1 MAISNPPIPADSATA
16 ESAMPMFYKSP
27 RPLDRTKDSRL
38 KLSRPSH
45 FKFTAH
51 TNAIPLLI
59 DEFPMASAYYPVVFA
74 AGPVPIPAAVVGL
87 HNDNNLFLDEAGQ
100 WANGAYLPAY
110 IRRYPFILMDDPE
123 QKQFVLCIDESSD
136 MLSDKGEYPLFEGDQ
151 PSAFTKSAM
160 EFCAA
165 LRQQGDATDEFVKA
179 LQQYDLLMPNDA
191 QIEIR
196 DGTKLQLSGFLV
208 INPQK
213 FDVLPDNIVLEW
225 RRKGWLG
232 LVYAQLLSSHRWQN
246 LVNMLPSDV

>member
-136 MLSDKGEYPLFEGDQ
+136 MLSDKGEYPLLKAINRVLSRKVPWNSVPPYANKAMQ
-151 PSAFTKSAM
+151 PM
-160 EFCAA
+160 
-165 LRQQGDATDEFVKA
+165 
-179 LQQYDLLMPNDA
+179 N
-191 QIEIR
+191 
-196 DGTKLQLSGFLV
+196 LSKPS
-208 INPQK
+208 N
-213 FDVLPDNIVLEW
+213 
-225 RRKGWLG
+225 
-232 LVYAQLLSSHRWQN
+232 
-246 LVNMLPSDV
+246 NMIC